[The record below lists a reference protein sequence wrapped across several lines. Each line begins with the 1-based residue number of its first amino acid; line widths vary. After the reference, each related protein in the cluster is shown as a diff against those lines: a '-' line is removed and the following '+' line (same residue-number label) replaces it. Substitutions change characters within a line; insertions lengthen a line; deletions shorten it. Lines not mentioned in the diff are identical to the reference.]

1 MGAEGGGRS
10 GARSVETELKLGGD
24 AAALDRGWRA
34 AVPEGGAERT
44 ERLRSTY
51 FDTGDFRLRRRGF
64 TLRIRAEGERLI
76 QTLKAE
82 AAPGSG
88 AALRRREWSQPVES
102 FTPRL
107 PAATDPAVRAAMRMI
122 RPAELAPAFSADVL
136 RRTATIRV
144 DAPGRAGA
152 VVEVA
157 RDSGEIAAGG
167 KRTPVSE
174 LELELREGP
183 PSALYD
189 LAMAVQ
195 SRAPLRIQTAS
206 KAKRG
211 YVLAA
216 GEGYAGH
223 KARAPALEPGIS
235 VDRALDGI
243 FRACLD
249 HCVAN
254 QDAVLAGT
262 DPEGVHQFR
271 VALRRLRS
279 AFAVFAAVLP
289 SAEVARLDR
298 EAKGFLDA
306 LGPAR
311 DWDVFVA
318 ETLASVRAAR
328 PRDSSLEALAAAA
341 EAARRRAYER
351 AEALHAPGYTTFLLA
366 LGRWIETA
374 GWRDGAGGAALD
386 RPLARLAGALLDERH
401 GRVLKRGRGLQRQ
414 SDERRHRLRIALKK
428 LRYASD
434 FFATQFPGATTR
446 RHVKAARRLQD
457 DFGRLNDAAVAERL
471 LEGLLRSRAGG
482 AGDAALAL
490 GAGQVVGWNAVA
502 RSGSLAAIAGK
513 WRRFTKLPPY
523 WRGGACGG

>member
-1 MGAEGGGRS
+1 MGAAGGGC
-10 GARSVETELKLGGD
+10 AVETELKLGGD

-34 AVPEGGAERT
+34 VVPEGGEERS

-64 TLRIRAEGERLI
+64 TLRIRAEGDRLI
-76 QTLKAE
+76 QTLKA
-82 AAPGSG
+82 APAPGSG

-102 FTPRL
+102 LAPRL
-107 PAATDPAVRAAMRMI
+107 PAAADPAVRAAMRMI

-144 DAPGRAGA
+144 AVPGRAGA

-167 KRTPVSE
+167 KRAPVSE

-195 SRAPLRIQTAS
+195 SRAPLRLQTAS

-216 GEGYAGH
+216 GEGYAGQ
-223 KARAPALEPGIS
+223 KARVPALEPGIS
-235 VDRALDGI
+235 VDKALDGI
-243 FRACLD
+243 LRACLD

-262 DPEGVHQFR
+262 DPKGVHQFR

-279 AFAVFAAVLP
+279 AFAVFGAVLP
-289 SAEVARLDR
+289 LGDTAPLDH
-298 EAKGFLDA
+298 EAKRFLGA

-311 DWDVFVA
+311 DWDVFIA
-318 ETLASVRAAR
+318 ETLTPLRAVR
-328 PRDSSLEALAAAA
+328 PRDSSLEALAEAAW
-341 EAARRRAYER
+341 AARRRAYER
-351 AEALHAPGYTTFLLA
+351 TEALRAPGYTAFLLA

-374 GWRDGAGGAALD
+374 GWRGGESGAALD

-401 GRVLKRGRGLQRQ
+401 GRVLKRGRGLARQ

-428 LRYASD
+428 LRYASE
-434 FFATQFPGATTR
+434 FFATQFPGAATR

-471 LEGLLRSRAGG
+471 LEGLVASHAGG
-482 AGDAALAL
+482 AALAP
-490 GAGQVVGWNAVA
+490 GAGQAVGWNARA
-502 RSGSLAAIAGK
+502 RSERLAAIAGR
-513 WRRFTKLPPY
+513 WRRFAALPPY
-523 WRGGACGG
+523 WRGDGKG